1 MITLYHAPQSRSSRI
16 VWLLEEIGAPY
27 EIRPV
32 SIYRPITGQGVPDPA
47 NPHPDKRVPALLH
60 NDALVT
66 ESVGIV
72 QYLAEMFPDAGL
84 APAIGDARRGE
95 YLTWLAWYSAEME
108 AAMFAALSGELAASP
123 GKQRQHQAVLL
134 RLETALAQGPY
145 VMGESFSGADLLI
158 GSALNFGRRAF
169 PESDLL
175 DAYAARC
182 KARDAAIRAAGRD
195 EASGLQA
202 A

>member
-1 MITLYHAPQSRSSRI
+1 MITLYHASQSRSSRI
-16 VWLLEEIGAPY
+16 VWLLEEIGEPY

-60 NDALVT
+60 DGVLVT
-66 ESVGIV
+66 ESAGIV
-72 QYLAEMFPDAGL
+72 LYLAEVFPQAAL
-84 APAIGDARRGE
+84 APPPGDAQRGA

-108 AAMFAALSGELAASP
+108 AAMFAAMSGELAGSLN
-123 GKQRQHQAVLL
+123 KQRQHEAVLL

-145 VMGESFSGADLLI
+145 VMGDSFSGADLLI
-158 GSALNFGRRAF
+158 GSALNFGRKAF

-182 KARDAAIRAAGRD
+182 KARPAALRALARD
-195 EASGLQA
+195 
-202 A
+202 